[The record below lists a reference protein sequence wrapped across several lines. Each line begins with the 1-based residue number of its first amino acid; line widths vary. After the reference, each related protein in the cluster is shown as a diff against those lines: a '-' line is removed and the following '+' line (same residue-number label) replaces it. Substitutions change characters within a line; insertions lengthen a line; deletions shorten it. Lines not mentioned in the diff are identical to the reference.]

1 MQSLTKA
8 KKTAKIRA
16 NYDATL
22 SQYKMARDLYK
33 AELRKEMYA
42 TAKELGLDVR
52 QLVGTLYLL
61 VNEAKQM
68 VKLLTVKMAANIVS

>member
-1 MQSLTKA
+1 
-8 KKTAKIRA
+8 
-16 NYDATL
+16 
-22 SQYKMARDLYK
+22 MARDLYK

-52 QLVGTLYLL
+52 QLVGALYLL